1 MLTKDTLIQLLS
13 GLPVESVSLDNG
25 SEFSEFHTMEQEL
38 NAPVYF
44 AEPHKPW
51 QRGTNE
57 NTNGILRFYFPK
69 GCDFRNVTQDELDAV
84 VRQINARPRK
94 CLGWRTHWKFFLF
107 LCCSSLTICRV
118 RSAGSGASGARSR
131 RRSRYANPP
140 PRRTPPPTDPIRNP
154 PPKQRTPQNMR
165 TTRPPSCAV
174 LSFFLRRRGFLS
186 VFPVRLIE

>member
-1 MLTKDTLIQLLS
+1 M
-13 GLPVESVSLDNG
+13 
-25 SEFSEFHTMEQEL
+25 HTMEQEL

-131 RRSRYANPP
+131 RRSRDANPP

-154 PPKQRTPQNMR
+154 PPETTNSAEYADNTTPLLR
-165 TTRPPSCAV
+165 SP
-174 LSFFLRRRGFLS
+174 FFFSAQEGIFVRFSGSAHRIGRFFGRGEGPLLVPKS
-186 VFPVRLIE
+186 GL